1 MFFVKK
7 NKCFSTQTLIS
18 IDSVSPREAVFFL
31 EKQCHSVKNQGFFKF
46 THLLAIGV
54 DAKTVLAEGVR
65 TVAELEVLF
74 LTSNF

>member
-1 MFFVKK
+1 M
-7 NKCFSTQTLIS
+7 
-18 IDSVSPREAVFFL
+18 FFL